1 MRRPAAVLRAAVA
14 LAVGIGGTTALVGCS
29 SGSSGSEVSVEL
41 RSDLPARTYRV
52 DVFDGTGRRI
62 GGGDFPPGSAFSVH
76 ARTSPVKVDVVGVC
90 VLSAGG
96 ARVKAT
102 ISPGNCAI

>member
-1 MRRPAAVLRAAVA
+1 MRRSAAIVRVAVA
-14 LAVGIGGTTALVGCS
+14 LALGIGGTTALVGCS

-41 RSDLPARTYRV
+41 RSDLPAKTYRV

-62 GGGDFPPGSAFSVH
+62 GGGDYPPGTAFSLH
-76 ARTSPVKVDVVGVC
+76 ARTAPVKVDVAGVC

-96 ARVKAT
+96 AHVTAT